1 MKLKI
6 FILFFFCG
14 IFVSLGQD
22 LDFSINWTKRID
34 VSTDFDKS
42 IIVKGFNQKYFN
54 YDNLKKEVSYSR
66 SFKGLN
72 AQNYA
77 IVNIQYEQVSQSELK
92 NVNSF
97 QSSFQSNVNSF
108 KARGQNILT
117 ISFNPFVEENGIVKR
132 VTSFRLA
139 PTQNVSSAQSSA
151 SPVNTGIQN
160 SVLSDGEWFKF
171 YVEKTGIHKITYA
184 FLNQLGLDLANISSD
199 EIKIYSHGGR
209 MLPLINAENEFYDP
223 PQLPIQVVDG
233 GDGTFN
239 PGDYI
244 LLYAESTEI
253 WNEESQTHIHAYANR
268 AFYYVT
274 INDDIPERIPTVQ
287 NLNTTPNQV
296 VSSFDDF
303 QFYEVDDTNLSLVGR
318 RWFGDRFD
326 IETEREYEFEF
337 PNLIT
342 SEPLIYDFKFGAI
355 SGATSNFNIS
365 INGSEVNSVSIGA
378 TGSDLPSNGNGIVS
392 QTVVN
397 SDQVNIKL
405 TYNKNG
411 NPAAKGFLDYI
422 RLRAKRELRADDSQF
437 EFKNLDILNTTST
450 VQYDIE
456 NATNI
461 SQVWKIND
469 LTNISAYQNSDAEA
483 VFSIVTSHNNGTKF
497 IAISPNDYFTP
508 RFLQSDRV
516 VENQNIKGTIFNNA
530 QNNFED
536 VDYIIV
542 TRQDFIS
549 HANRLANFRRNNNNL
564 NVKVFDLESI
574 YNEFSTGKPD
584 ISAIRNFMKY
594 VYDNASSPENQLK
607 YLCLIGD
614 TSVDYKN
621 RLQGNNN
628 IVPTFQSY
636 SSFATTVS
644 SFMSD
649 DFFTM
654 MDPFEGNMN
663 ASNKMDFAVGRLIV
677 DTQQQ
682 AREAIDKIIDYET
695 RPSYDKWRNNFILVS
710 DDVDV
715 GWEHAAIQ
723 VNLDNLGDEISANK
737 PNINVKKIHTDA
749 FQQQTSAGGD
759 RYPRVNKEISEQVEL
774 GATVL
779 NYFGHGGEDGLA
791 QERIVTQTDVESWR
805 NPNRY
810 NVFLTV
816 TCEFTRF
823 DNPLRISAGEL
834 SFRNPEGGPVS
845 MITTTRS
852 ISVSDGVSFNRELA
866 PFLFDYAEDQIS
878 VGEAVR
884 LTKNVLGTNGRRIV
898 FYLGDPAL
906 RIPFPK
912 PNVRLTKINDVP
924 VTQFND
930 TLKALS
936 QNKISGEIVDDNG
949 NRITNYNGV
958 VSTTLFDKRIQRST
972 LANDG
977 TRNSQGELLVM
988 DFTTL
993 GEILFRGQASVAQGT
1008 FDIEFV
1014 LPKDTRIPVDN
1025 GRVSFYAL
1033 RDNVLEDQ
1041 SGYSNDILIGDI
1053 NENAAEDNEGPQIQ
1067 LYMNDES
1074 FVDGEI
1080 TDDSPF
1086 LLAKLQDDNG
1096 INTAAGIGHDIVAIL
1111 DGDEANPIILNEF
1124 YEAEVD
1130 DFTAGEVYYKLR
1142 DLEDGIHTLSFKAWD
1157 TYNNSSIADIQF
1169 RVASSEGLDITRVL
1183 NYPNPFVNYTEFW
1196 FHHNQP
1202 FQPLN
1207 VQVQVFTVTG
1217 KVVWTH
1223 NETITTDSFLA
1234 REITWD
1240 GRDDFGDQ
1248 IGKGVYVYKL
1258 TVESPGINKKVEKFE
1273 KLVKL

>member
-1 MKLKI
+1 M
-6 FILFFFCG
+6 ILRLFVVTFFSG
-14 IFVSLGQD
+14 IFFSVGQN
-22 LDFSINWTKRID
+22 LDYTIDWSETINISTAID
-34 VSTDFDKS
+34 ETTLIS
-42 IIVKGFNQKYFN
+42 GFEPKYFS
-54 YDNLKKEVSYSR
+54 YDNVNREVTYSK
-66 SFKGLN
+66 SFTNLSSN
-72 AQNYA
+72 AYN
-77 IVNIQYEQVSQSELK
+77 VTNIRYEQVSSNDLR
-92 NVNSF
+92 NINSF
-97 QSSFQSNVNSF
+97 QNSF
-108 KARGQNILT
+108 EFDIQVNKARGRNIVTL
-117 ISFNPFVEENGIVKR
+117 SFNPFVKEDGVVKR
-132 VTSFRLA
+132 VVGYSLVE
-139 PTQNVSSAQSSA
+139 TQNQLRSTTA
-151 SPVNTGIQN
+151 SFAETGIQN
-160 SVLSDGEWFKF
+160 SVLSVGKWFKF
-171 YVEKTGIHKITYA
+171 YVENTGVHRLTYS
-184 FLNQLGLDLANISSD
+184 FLSQLGLDLSNVTSD
-199 EIKIYSHGGR
+199 QIKIYSHGGS
-209 MLPLINAENEFYDP
+209 MLPLVNAENEYYDP
-223 PQLPIQVVDG
+223 PQLPLQVFDG
-233 GDGTFN
+233 NDGVFN
-239 PGDYI
+239 PGDFI

-253 WNEESQTHIHAYANR
+253 WNEESQTHIHAYADR
-268 AFYYVT
+268 VFYYVT
-274 INDDIPERIPTVQ
+274 LNNDQPVRILTEQ
-287 NLNTTPNQV
+287 NLEDTPNQIV
-296 VSSFDDF
+296 NSFDDF
-303 QFYEVDDTNLSLVGR
+303 QFYEVDETSMSLVGR

-342 SEPLIYDFKFGAI
+342 SEPLKFDMKFGAI
-355 SGATSNFNIS
+355 SAANSSFSIN
-365 INGSEVNSVSIGA
+365 INGSEVNSVSIGS
-378 TGSDLPSNGNGIVS
+378 TGSDLPSNGNGIDS
-392 QTVVN
+392 QTTVS
-397 SDQVNIKL
+397 SDQVTVKL

-411 NPAAKGFLDYI
+411 NPAARGFLDYI
-422 RLRAKRELRADDSQF
+422 RLSAKRELRADNEQF
-437 EFKNLDILNTTST
+437 GFRNLDISNSTSI

-456 NATNI
+456 NASNI
-461 SQVWKIND
+461 SQVWKID
-469 LTNISAYQNSDAEA
+469 DFTTISSYQNTDEA
-483 VFSIVTSHNNGTKF
+483 ANFSIITSHDSNSKF
-497 IAISPNDYFTP
+497 IAISPNDYYTP
-508 RFLQSDRV
+508 RFLQSDRI
-516 VENQNIKGTIFNNA
+516 VENQNLKGTVFNNN
-530 QNNFED
+530 QNSFQD
-536 VDYIIV
+536 VDYIII
-542 TRQDFIS
+542 TRNDFLS
-549 HANRLANFRRNNNNL
+549 HANRLADFRRNNNNL
-564 NVKVFDLESI
+564 NIKVYDLQSI
-574 YNEFSTGKPD
+574 YTEFSSGKPD
-584 ISAIRNFMKY
+584 ISAIRNFVKY
-594 VYDNASSPENQLK
+594 VYDNASTPENRLK
-607 YLCLIGD
+607 YLCFIGD
-614 TSVDYKN
+614 SSVDYKD

-636 SSFATTVS
+636 NSFSTTVS

-654 MDPFEGNMN
+654 MDPFEGGMES
-663 ASNKMDFAVGRLIV
+663 SNKMDLAVGRLIV

-682 AREAIDKIIDYET
+682 AREAIDKIIDYEK
-695 RPSYDKWRNNFILVS
+695 RPSFDKWRNNFILVS

-715 GWEHAAIQ
+715 SWEHLNIQ
-723 VNLDNLGDEISANK
+723 VNLDNLGDEISENK
-737 PNINVKKIHTDA
+737 PNINVKKIHSDA
-749 FQQQTSAGGD
+749 FQQETSAGGD
-759 RYPRVNKEISEQVEL
+759 RYPRVNKEISEQVEI
-774 GATVL
+774 GSTVL

-791 QERIVTQTDVESWR
+791 QERIVTQADVLSWR
-805 NPNRY
+805 NPDRY
-810 NVFLTV
+810 NIFLTI

-834 SFRNPEGGPVS
+834 SIRNPEGGPVS
-845 MITTTRS
+845 MITTTRA

-866 PFLFDYAEDQIS
+866 PFLFDYDENQIS
-878 VGEAVR
+878 VGEAIR
-884 LTKNVLGTNGRRIV
+884 LTKVELGTNGRRIV

-912 PNVRLTKINDVP
+912 PNVKLTRINDIP
-924 VTQFND
+924 VEQFND

-936 QNKISGEIVDDNG
+936 KNKFTGKIVDDNG
-949 NRITNYNGV
+949 NTITNYNGV
-958 VSTTLFDKRIQRST
+958 VSTTLFDKRIERST

-977 TRNSQGELLVM
+977 TRNSNGELLIM

-993 GEILFRGQASVAQGT
+993 GESLFRGQASVEQGT
-1008 FDIEFV
+1008 FEIEFV
-1014 LPKDTRIPVDN
+1014 LPRDTRIPVGN

-1033 RDNVLEDQ
+1033 RNNLLEDQ
-1041 SGYSNDILIGDI
+1041 SGFDNEILIGDI
-1053 NENAAEDNEGPQIQ
+1053 YENAAEDNLGPQIQ

-1096 INTAAGIGHDIVAIL
+1096 INTAGGIGHDIVAIL

-1130 DFTAGEVYYKLR
+1130 DFTEGEVLYKLR

-1169 RVASSEGLDITRVL
+1169 RVASSDGLDITRVL